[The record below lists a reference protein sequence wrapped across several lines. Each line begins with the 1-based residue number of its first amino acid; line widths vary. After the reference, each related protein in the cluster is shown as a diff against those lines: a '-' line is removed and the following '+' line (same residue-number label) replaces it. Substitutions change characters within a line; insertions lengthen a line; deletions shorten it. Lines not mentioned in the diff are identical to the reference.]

1 MLINKNAK
9 RCFATANANFR
20 TVGRG
25 DLDTPLLSERGG
37 RRSLRCGVKKRCGC
51 IDNSLSRNIFY
62 IYLTLEAV
70 LFYNVLTIDYFD

>member
-25 DLDTPLLSERGG
+25 DLDTPLL
-37 RRSLRCGVKKRCGC
+37 
-51 IDNSLSRNIFY
+51 
-62 IYLTLEAV
+62 
-70 LFYNVLTIDYFD
+70 